1 MKKSVKPVIVLFLF
15 VLVVFAVVILGYVG
29 VKLECEQLTKQK
41 VLSQEKLVAVKNMKV
56 NLTAEVQFLSSEERI
71 VTIAQ
76 SELGLIK
83 RTESR
88 IALTIDKSKVEE
100 LDNFLKEKYE

>member
-1 MKKSVKPVIVLFLF
+1 MKKSVKPIIAFSLF

-29 VKLECEQLTKQK
+29 IKLECEQLAKQK
-41 VLSQEKLVAVKNMKV
+41 SLSQEKLIAVNNNKT
-56 NLTAEVQFLSSEERI
+56 NLIAEVQFLSSEERI
-71 VTIAQ
+71 VSIAQ
-76 SELGLIK
+76 DELGLIK

-88 IALTIDKSKVEE
+88 LTLTLDKSKVDE